1 MRALIPSVNER
12 WNGPLGWFF
21 LLWLLVQPE
30 IMAEDTKRV
39 VLTFDDSKASHYT
52 TVRPILL
59 GLGFNATFFITEG
72 FTFASNKDDYMTWE
86 QIAMNNGEVRTTGFV
101 ARVNRPCARA
111 ELTVPPG

>member
-1 MRALIPSVNER
+1 MRALLSSVNER

-59 GLGFNATFFITEG
+59 GLGFNATFFITEV

-86 QIAMNNGEVRTTGFV
+86 QIAKLN
-101 ARVNRPCARA
+101 
-111 ELTVPPG
+111 